1 MSSPFPFRLGPYEV
15 RAALGRGGMGEVY
28 LAEDTRL
35 KRLVAIKIL
44 VVDSHADEH
53 GSRRLM
59 REAQAAAALDHP
71 NICSIYEVGEQDGR
85 AFIVMQYVEGETLAA
100 RSQRHRLATSEILD
114 IMISV
119 ADGLGEAH
127 ARGMV
132 HRDIKPQNI
141 MITARG
147 QAKILDF
154 GLAKTAA
161 DADAAGVDTQ
171 SQWTQAGSIVGTA
184 PYMSP
189 EQVKGQALDA
199 RSDIFSFGA
208 VLYELLTGSGPFSAQ
223 TLAETIAAV
232 LTLDPP
238 PLSAHGVTAPPGV
251 ERILRQCLRKD
262 REQRYQSMREVRLEL
277 EAVRRASESGAA
289 LDPAADTARPLGRSA
304 TDRAALAAAIFSRR
318 TALALGAIVVAAAS
332 YVWFV
337 RGPSTGEP
345 SPGSSSVNSVAY
357 DLYLRGK
364 VNAASENRDNNET
377 AISLLQQAV
386 ASDPTLAPA
395 YAHLAS
401 AYLIKAFYFAPD
413 AERKKL
419 LEDAQV
425 LVEKALRLDP
435 NLAEAY
441 LARGLLLWTHQ
452 NRFPHD
458 LAAQA
463 YKRAIALN
471 PELDEAHHQLA
482 LVYLH
487 VGLLDKA
494 WAEIEQA
501 LAANPANTMARF
513 RFGVIDLYRGRGE
526 EALAIFNST
535 PVEKNP
541 SLLTFQKAAALL
553 QLGRV
558 KEATTLVDEY
568 LATNWADEGG
578 TVTSMKA
585 MLLARAGNARDADK
599 AIQHAIDIGRG
610 FGHFHHTAYNIASAY
625 ALLHKPDDAIRWLQ
639 AAADDGFPC
648 YPLFEQ
654 DDNLK
659 SLRTDERFVA
669 FLAQMKAQVRRF
681 SQAP

>member
-1 MSSPFPFRLGPYEV
+1 
-15 RAALGRGGMGEVY
+15 MGEVY

-35 KRLVAIKIL
+35 NRLVAIKTL
-44 VVDSHADEH
+44 VADSNADEH

-100 RSQRHRLATSEILD
+100 RIQRQRPATSEILE
-114 IMISV
+114 IAISV
-119 ADGLGEAH
+119 ADGLAEAH
-127 ARGMV
+127 AQGIV

-147 QAKILDF
+147 QVKILDF
-154 GLAKTAA
+154 GLAKAAA
-161 DADAAGVDTQ
+161 DADAPGVVTQ
-171 SQWTQAGSIVGTA
+171 SLWTQAGTIVGTA

-189 EQVKGQALDA
+189 EQVKGHALDA

-208 VLYELLTGSGPFSAQ
+208 VLYELLSGHRPFSAE
-223 TLAETIAAV
+223 TVAETISAV
-232 LTLDPP
+232 LTIDPP
-238 PLSAHGVTAPPGV
+238 PLSSHGVTAPPGV
-251 ERILRQCLRKD
+251 ERVLRQCLRKD

-277 EAVRRASESGAA
+277 ESVRRACERGAA
-289 LDPAADTARPLGRSA
+289 VAPAEDAAQPLSRGA
-304 TDRAALAAAIFSRR
+304 AGRAAQAASIFTPRA
-318 TALALGAIVVAAAS
+318 ALALGAVAVVAAS

-337 RGPSTGEP
+337 RLPPAGEP
-345 SPGSSSVNSVAY
+345 SSGSRSASSAY

-377 AISLLQQAV
+377 AITLLQQAV
-386 ASDPTLAPA
+386 AADPTLAPA
-395 YAHLAS
+395 YAHLAR

-413 AERKKL
+413 SDKKKL

-458 LAAQA
+458 LAAQS

-471 PELDEAHHQLA
+471 PKLDEAHHQLA

-487 VGLLDKA
+487 VGLLDKG

-513 RFGVIDLYRGRGE
+513 RFGVIDLYRGRPE

-535 PVEKNP
+535 PVEGNP

-558 KEATTLVDEY
+558 QEATALVDEY
-568 LATNWADEGG
+568 LATSSSDEGG

-585 MLLARAGNARDADK
+585 ILLAKAGSGLDAEK
-599 AIQHAIDIGRG
+599 AIQHAIAIGRG
-610 FGHFHHTAYNIASAY
+610 FGHFHHTSYNIASAY
-625 ALLHKPDDAIRWLQ
+625 ALLNKPDEAIRWLE

-654 DDNLK
+654 DDNLNG
-659 SLRTDERFVA
+659 LRMDERFVA
-669 FLAQMKAQVRRF
+669 FLTRMKARLRQYEGTL
-681 SQAP
+681 